1 MSDSS
6 PLPVGTILENNY
18 KIISELGQ
26 GGFARTYL
34 AANLRRF
41 NENCVLK
48 QFAPQMVANLEKAS
62 ELFER
67 EANVMYNLNHDQIP
81 RFREQFKAR
90 TTAGEFL
97 FIVQDYVAGDNYAEM
112 VDRRGSL
119 FSEKEACEF
128 LQQIL
133 PVLEYIHSLDVIH
146 RDISPDNIICRKA
159 DGKPVLID
167 FGAVREAAAKYSQA
181 SATVIGKFGYAPEEQ
196 MRRGQVSP
204 SSDLYALAA
213 TILTLLTGEPPEKLY
228 NTHLATWDWSSY
240 IKLSGS
246 MNKVLK
252 KMLSYR
258 PEKRYLSAAA
268 VLAALP
274 NAKHLSKQSMPTALA
289 ASRNHQN
296 NLLSKIRTMVVS
308 PRQEQAKATRL
319 PRTTM
324 ANELKKPARGAVKF
338 FTLLFLGIWGTTA
351 GWQWG
356 VGQWKAASNAFN
368 PNKIVNDALAQ
379 SPLKSWTEAWP
390 KSWNSVKSVT
400 DSVNGVVSS
409 VLPDGVTDDQKI
421 LQKRVAVQKKLRDS
435 RKSPDKFYKKVDRAF
450 YAKHPELNKRELR
463 PVAEDNQLRYEWWS
477 LAEQMLSDANK

>member
-18 KIISELGQ
+18 KIINELGQ

-48 QFAPQMVANLEKAS
+48 QFAPQMGANLAKAT

-67 EANVMYNLNHDQIP
+67 EANVMYNLSHDQIP

-90 TTAGEFL
+90 TVAGESL
-97 FIVQDYVAGDNYAEM
+97 FIVQDYVDGDNYSEM
-112 VDRRGSL
+112 VDRRGKL

-133 PVLEYIHSLDVIH
+133 PVLDYIHSLDVIH
-146 RDISPDNIICRKA
+146 RDISPDNIICRKS

-167 FGAVREAAAKYSQA
+167 FGAVREAAAKYSQT
-181 SATVIGKFGYAPEEQ
+181 SATVIGKVGYAPEEQ
-196 MRRGQVSP
+196 MRRGQVMP

-213 TILTLLTGEPPEKLY
+213 TTLALLTGEQPEQLY
-228 NTHLATWDWSSY
+228 NTQLATWDLDRH

-246 MNKVLK
+246 MKKLLH
-252 KMLSYR
+252 KMLAYR
-258 PEKRYLSAAA
+258 PDKRYPTAAA

-274 NAKHLSKQSMPTALA
+274 NTKHLSKQSLPTLLGA
-289 ASRNHQN
+289 RNKPQN
-296 NLLSKIRTMVVS
+296 NLLSKMKTMLVS
-308 PRQEQAKATRL
+308 PRGTRVKTTRPPQNTVAT
-319 PRTTM
+319 
-324 ANELKKPARGAVKF
+324 EWKKPARGALKF
-338 FTLLFLGIWGTTA
+338 FTILFLGIWGATA

-356 VGQWKAASNAFN
+356 QSQWRSASSSFN
-368 PNKIVNDALAQ
+368 PNKIINDTLAQ
-379 SPLKSWTEAWP
+379 SPLKSWTNSWP
-390 KSWNSVKSVT
+390 KSWGSVQSVS
-400 DSVNGVVSS
+400 DAVAS
-409 VLPDGVTDDQKI
+409 VLPNNTVDEQKI
-421 LQKRVAVQKKLRDS
+421 LDKRVAVQKKLRDTG
-435 RKSPDKFYKKVDRAF
+435 KSTDKFYKKVDRAF

-463 PVAEDNQLRYEWWS
+463 PIAEDSKLRYEWWS
-477 LAEQMLSDANK
+477 LANQMLN

>member
-48 QFAPQMVANLEKAS
+48 QFAPQASANLAKAT

-67 EANVMYNLNHDQIP
+67 EANVMYNLSHDQIP
-81 RFREQFKAR
+81 CFREQFKVQNN
-90 TTAGEFL
+90 TGEYL
-97 FIVQDYVAGDNYAEM
+97 FIVQDYVDGDNYWEM
-112 VDRRGSL
+112 IDRRGKL

-146 RDISPDNIICRKA
+146 RDISPDNIICRRI

-181 SATVIGKFGYAPEEQ
+181 PATVIGKVGFAPDEQ

-213 TILTLLTGEPPEKLY
+213 TTLTLLTGEQPDKLY
-228 NTHLATWDWSSY
+228 NTHLATWDWDRQV
-240 IKLSGS
+240 KLSGS
-246 MNKVLK
+246 MNKILH

-258 PEKRYLSAAA
+258 PNNRYPSAAA
-268 VLAALP
+268 VLAVLP
-274 NAKHLSKQSMPTALA
+274 NSKHLSKQSAPTKMGAKTTPNML
-289 ASRNHQN
+289 SR
-296 NLLSKIRTMVVS
+296 LKTMVVS
-308 PRQEQAKATRL
+308 PRGSRMKTTR
-319 PRTTM
+319 PPST
-324 ANELKKPARGAVKF
+324 AGEWKKPAAGTAK
-338 FTLLFLGIWGTTA
+338 LMIMLFVAIWGATS
-351 GWQWG
+351 GWSWVQG
-356 VGQWKAASNAFN
+356 KWKEVATEFN
-368 PNKIVNDALAQ
+368 PNKLVNDTLAK
-379 SPLKSWTEAWP
+379 SPLKSVTDALP
-390 KSWNSVKSVT
+390 KSWDSVKSVS
-400 DSVNGVVSS
+400 DSVGDAVSS
-409 VLPDGVTDDQKI
+409 VMPNNNVDDQKI
-421 LQKRVAVQKKLRDS
+421 LEKRVAVQKRLRDS
-435 RKSPDKFYKKVDRAF
+435 GKSIDKFYKKVDKTF
-450 YAKHPELNKRELR
+450 YAKHPELNKRELK
-463 PVAEDNQLRYEWWS
+463 PVPADSKLRYEWWS
-477 LAEQMLSDANK
+477 LAEQMLN

>member
-48 QFAPQMVANLEKAS
+48 QFAPQMGANLVKAS

-97 FIVQDYVAGDNYAEM
+97 FIVQDYVDGDNYSEM
-112 VDRRGSL
+112 IDRRGKL
-119 FSEKEACEF
+119 LSEKEACEF
-128 LQQIL
+128 LQRIL
-133 PVLEYIHSLDVIH
+133 PVLDYIHSLDVIH
-146 RDISPDNIICRKA
+146 RDISPDNIICRKS

-181 SATVIGKFGYAPEEQ
+181 SATVIGKVGYAPEEQ

-204 SSDLYALAA
+204 CSDLYALAA
-213 TILTLLTGEPPEKLY
+213 TTLTLLTGEQPEKLY
-228 NTHLATWDWSSY
+228 NTQLATWDWGRH

-246 MNKVLK
+246 MNKLLK

-258 PEKRYLSAAA
+258 PDKRYPSAAA

-274 NAKHLSKQSMPTALA
+274 NAKHLNKQSMATAMGA
-289 ASRNHQN
+289 RNKTQG
-296 NLLSKIRTMVVS
+296 NLLSKMKTMVVS
-308 PRQEQAKATRL
+308 PRGNSRAKITR
-319 PRTTM
+319 PPTTTV
-324 ANELKKPARGAVKF
+324 APEWKKPARGALKF
-338 FTLLFLGIWGTTA
+338 FTILFLGIWGATA

-356 VGQWKAASNAFN
+356 LSQWKAASNSFN
-368 PNKIVNDALAQ
+368 PSKIINDTLAQ
-379 SPLKSWTEAWP
+379 SPLKSWTDAWP
-390 KSWNSVKSVT
+390 KSWDSVQSVT
-400 DSVNGVVSS
+400 DAVAG
-409 VLPDGVTDDQKI
+409 VLPNGAIDDQKI
-421 LQKRVAVQKKLRDS
+421 LDKRVAVQKKLRDTG
-435 RKSPDKFYKKVDRAF
+435 KSTDKFYKKVDRAF
-450 YAKHPELNKRELR
+450 YTKHPELNKRELK
-463 PVAEDNQLRYEWWS
+463 PVAEDSKLRYEWWS
-477 LAEQMLSDANK
+477 LADQMLN

>member
-18 KIISELGQ
+18 KIINELGQ

-48 QFAPQMVANLEKAS
+48 QFAPQIGTNLAKAT

-67 EANVMYNLNHDQIP
+67 EANVMYNLSHDQIP

-90 TTAGEFL
+90 TVAGESL
-97 FIVQDYVAGDNYAEM
+97 FIVQDYVDGDNYSEM
-112 VDRRGSL
+112 IDRRGKL

-133 PVLEYIHSLDVIH
+133 PVLDYIHSLDVIH
-146 RDISPDNIICRKA
+146 RDISPDNIIHRKS

-181 SATVIGKFGYAPEEQ
+181 SATVIGKVGYAPEEQ
-196 MRRGQVSP
+196 MRRGQVMP

-213 TILTLLTGEPPEKLY
+213 TTLTLLTGEQPEKLY
-228 NTHLATWDWSSY
+228 NTQLATWDWDRH

-246 MNKVLK
+246 MKKLLH
-252 KMLSYR
+252 KMLAYR
-258 PEKRYLSAAA
+258 PDKRYPTAAA

-274 NAKHLSKQSMPTALA
+274 NTKHLSKQSLPTLLG
-289 ASRNHQN
+289 SRNKPQN
-296 NLLSKIRTMVVS
+296 NLLSKMKTMVVS
-308 PRQEQAKATRL
+308 PRGSRVKTTRP
-319 PRTTM
+319 PRTIVAT
-324 ANELKKPARGAVKF
+324 EWKKTARGTFKF
-338 FTLLFLGIWGTTA
+338 FTILFLGIWGATA

-356 VGQWKAASNAFN
+356 QSQWRSASSSFN
-368 PNKIVNDALAQ
+368 PNKIINDTLAQ
-379 SPLKSWTEAWP
+379 SPLKSWTNSWP
-390 KSWNSVKSVT
+390 KSWGSVQSVS
-400 DSVNGVVSS
+400 DAVAS
-409 VLPDGVTDDQKI
+409 VLPNNAVDEQKI
-421 LQKRVAVQKKLRDS
+421 LDKRVAVQKKIRETG
-435 RKSPDKFYKKVDRAF
+435 KSADKFYKKVDRVF

-463 PVAEDNQLRYEWWS
+463 PVTEDSKLRYEWWS
-477 LAEQMLSDANK
+477 LADQMLN

>member
-6 PLPVGTILENNY
+6 PLPVGMILENNY

-48 QFAPQMVANLEKAS
+48 QFAPQTGANLVKAG

-67 EANVMYNLNHDQIP
+67 EANVMYNLDHNQIP
-81 RFREQFKAR
+81 RFREQFKAH

-97 FIVQDYVAGDNYAEM
+97 FIVQDYVDGDNYAELI
-112 VDRRGSL
+112 DRRGKL

-128 LQQIL
+128 LQRIL
-133 PVLEYIHSLDVIH
+133 PVLDYIHSLDVIH

-159 DGKPVLID
+159 DGMPVLID

-181 SATVIGKFGYAPEEQ
+181 SATVIGKVGYAPEEQ

-213 TILTLLTGEPPEKLY
+213 TTLTLLTGEQPEKLY
-228 NTHLATWDWSSY
+228 NTQLATWDWSRQ

-246 MNKVLK
+246 MNKLLK

-258 PEKRYLSAAA
+258 PDKRYPSAVT

-274 NAKHLSKQSMPTALA
+274 NVKHLSKQSMPTALGT
-289 ASRNHQN
+289 RNKTQTN
-296 NLLSKIRTMVVS
+296 NLLSKMKTMVVS
-308 PRQEQAKATRL
+308 PRGSNRAKTTRPPTTTVAT
-319 PRTTM
+319 
-324 ANELKKPARGAVKF
+324 EWKKPARGALKF
-338 FTLLFLGIWGTTA
+338 FTVLGLGVWGVTA
-351 GWQWG
+351 G
-356 VGQWKAASNAFN
+356 
-368 PNKIVNDALAQ
+368 DR
-379 SPLKSWTEAWP
+379 
-390 KSWNSVKSVT
+390 KSV
-400 DSVNGVVSS
+400 V
-409 VLPDGVTDDQKI
+409 
-421 LQKRVAVQKKLRDS
+421 
-435 RKSPDKFYKKVDRAF
+435 
-450 YAKHPELNKRELR
+450 
-463 PVAEDNQLRYEWWS
+463 
-477 LAEQMLSDANK
+477 

>member
-18 KIISELGQ
+18 KVISELGQ

-48 QFAPQMVANLEKAS
+48 QFAPQMGANLAKAT

-67 EANVMYNLNHDQIP
+67 EANVMYNLSHDQIP

-90 TTAGEFL
+90 TVAGESL
-97 FIVQDYVAGDNYAEM
+97 FIVQDYVDGDNYSEM
-112 VDRRGSL
+112 IDRRGKL

-146 RDISPDNIICRKA
+146 RDISPDNIICRKV

-167 FGAVREAAAKYSQA
+167 FGAVREAAAKYSQT
-181 SATVIGKFGYAPEEQ
+181 SATVIGKVGYAPEEQ
-196 MRRGQVSP
+196 MRRGQVTP

-213 TILTLLTGEPPEKLY
+213 TTLTLLTGEQPEKLY
-228 NTHLATWDWSSY
+228 NTQLATWEWDRH
-240 IKLSGS
+240 IKLSGG
-246 MNKVLK
+246 MKKLLH

-258 PEKRYLSAAA
+258 PDKRYSSAAA

-274 NAKHLSKQSMPTALA
+274 NAKHLNKQSMPTALGA
-289 ASRNHQN
+289 KNRSQN
-296 NLLSKIRTMVVS
+296 NLLSKMKTMVVS
-308 PRQEQAKATRL
+308 PRGSRAQTTRQTHTAT
-319 PRTTM
+319 
-324 ANELKKPARGAVKF
+324 EWKKPARGALKF
-338 FTLLFLGIWGTTA
+338 FTMLFLGIWGATA

-356 VGQWKAASNAFN
+356 LNQWKGMSNSLN
-368 PNKIVNDALAQ
+368 PNKIINDTLAQ
-379 SPLKSWTEAWP
+379 SPLKSWTDSWP
-390 KSWNSVKSVT
+390 KSWGSVQSVS
-400 DSVNGVVSS
+400 DAVAS
-409 VLPDGVTDDQKI
+409 VLPNSAVDDQKI
-421 LQKRVAVQKKLRDS
+421 LDKRVAVQKKIRNTG
-435 RKSPDKFYKKVDRAF
+435 KSADKFYKQVDRAF

-463 PVAEDNQLRYEWWS
+463 PVAEDGQLRYEWWS
-477 LAEQMLSDANK
+477 LADQMLN

>member
-18 KIISELGQ
+18 KVISELGQ

-48 QFAPQMVANLEKAS
+48 QFAPQMGANLAKAT

-67 EANVMYNLNHDQIP
+67 EANVMYNLSHDQIP

-90 TTAGEFL
+90 TIAGESL
-97 FIVQDYVAGDNYAEM
+97 FIVQDYVDGDNYSEM
-112 VDRRGSL
+112 VDRRGKL

-133 PVLEYIHSLDVIH
+133 PVLGYIHSLDVIH
-146 RDISPDNIICRKA
+146 RDISPDNIIHRKS

-167 FGAVREAAAKYSQA
+167 FGAVREAAAKYSQT
-181 SATVIGKFGYAPEEQ
+181 SATVIGKVGYAPEEQ
-196 MRRGQVSP
+196 MRRGQVMP

-213 TILTLLTGEPPEKLY
+213 TTLTLLTGEQPEKLY
-228 NTHLATWDWSSY
+228 NTQLATWDWDRH

-246 MNKVLK
+246 MKKLLH

-258 PEKRYLSAAA
+258 PDKRYPTAAA

-274 NAKHLSKQSMPTALA
+274 NTKNLSKQSLPTALGA
-289 ASRNHQN
+289 KNKSQS
-296 NLLSKIRTMVVS
+296 NLLSKMKTMVVS
-308 PRQEQAKATRL
+308 PRGTKVKTTR
-319 PRTTM
+319 PPHTIVGT
-324 ANELKKPARGAVKF
+324 EWKKPVRGTFKF
-338 FTLLFLGIWGTTA
+338 FTILFLGIWGATA

-356 VGQWKAASNAFN
+356 RSQWRNTSNSFN
-368 PNKIVNDALAQ
+368 PNKIINDTLAQ
-379 SPLKSWTEAWP
+379 SPLKSWTSSWP
-390 KSWNSVKSVT
+390 KSW
-400 DSVNGVVSS
+400 DSVQSVSDAVAS
-409 VLPDGVTDDQKI
+409 VLPNNAVDEQKI
-421 LQKRVAVQKKLRDS
+421 LDKRVAVQKKIRETGRS
-435 RKSPDKFYKKVDRAF
+435 ADKFYKKVDRAF

-463 PVAEDNQLRYEWWS
+463 PVAEDSRLRYEWWS
-477 LAEQMLSDANK
+477 LANQMLN

>member
-48 QFAPQMVANLEKAS
+48 QFAPQTGANLVKAS

-90 TTAGEFL
+90 TSAGEFL
-97 FIVQDYVAGDNYAEM
+97 FIVQDYVDGDNYSEM
-112 VDRRGSL
+112 IDRRGKL
-119 FSEKEACEF
+119 LSEKEACEF

-133 PVLEYIHSLDVIH
+133 PVLEYVHSLDVIH
-146 RDISPDNIICRKA
+146 RDISPDNIICRKT

-181 SATVIGKFGYAPEEQ
+181 SATVIGKVGYAPEEQ

-213 TILTLLTGEPPEKLY
+213 TTLSLLTGEQPEKLY
-228 NTHLATWDWSSY
+228 NTQLATWDWSRH

-246 MNKVLK
+246 MNKLLK

-258 PEKRYLSAAA
+258 PDKRYPSASA

-274 NAKHLSKQSMPTALA
+274 NTKHLNKQSMPTAIGT
-289 ASRNHQN
+289 RNKTQN
-296 NLLSKIRTMVVS
+296 NLLSKMKTMIVS
-308 PRQEQAKATRL
+308 PRGNNRAKTTR
-319 PRTTM
+319 PPTTTV
-324 ANELKKPARGAVKF
+324 AAEWKKPARGAFKF
-338 FTLLFLGIWGTTA
+338 FTVLFLGIWGATA

-356 VGQWKAASNAFN
+356 IGQWKATSNSFN
-368 PNKIVNDALAQ
+368 PSKIINDTLAQ
-379 SPLKSWTEAWP
+379 SPLKSWTDALP
-390 KSWNSVKSVT
+390 KSWGSVQSVT
-400 DSVNGVVSS
+400 EAVAS
-409 VLPDGVTDDQKI
+409 VLPNGAVDDQKI
-421 LQKRVAVQKKLRDS
+421 LDKRVAVQKKLRDTG
-435 RKSPDKFYKKVDRAF
+435 KSTDKFYKKVDRAF
-450 YAKHPELNKRELR
+450 YGKHPELNKRELR
-463 PVAEDNQLRYEWWS
+463 PIAEDSKLRYEWWS
-477 LAEQMLSDANK
+477 LADQMLN

>member
-48 QFAPQMVANLEKAS
+48 QFAPQMGANLAKAT

-67 EANVMYNLNHDQIP
+67 EANVMYNLSHDQIP

-90 TTAGEFL
+90 TIAGESL
-97 FIVQDYVAGDNYAEM
+97 FIVQDYVDGDNYSETI
-112 VDRRGSL
+112 DRRGKL

-128 LQQIL
+128 LQHIL
-133 PVLEYIHSLDVIH
+133 PVLDYIHSLDVIH

-167 FGAVREAAAKYSQA
+167 FGAVREAAAKYSQT
-181 SATVIGKFGYAPEEQ
+181 SATVIGKVGYAPEEQ

-213 TILTLLTGEPPEKLY
+213 TTLTLLTGEQPEKLY
-228 NTHLATWDWSSY
+228 NTQLATWDWDRH

-246 MNKVLK
+246 MKKLLH
-252 KMLSYR
+252 KMLAYR
-258 PEKRYLSAAA
+258 PDKRYPSAAA

-274 NAKHLSKQSMPTALA
+274 NTKHLSKQSLPTALGVK
-289 ASRNHQN
+289 NKPQN
-296 NLLSKIRTMVVS
+296 NLLSKMKTMVVS
-308 PRQEQAKATRL
+308 PRGNSAKTTRPPSTAAT
-319 PRTTM
+319 
-324 ANELKKPARGAVKF
+324 EWKKPARGALKF
-338 FTLLFLGIWGTTA
+338 FTVLFLGIWGTTA

-356 VGQWKAASNAFN
+356 LSQWRGANNSFN
-368 PNKIVNDALAQ
+368 PNKIISDTLAQ
-379 SPLKSWTEAWP
+379 SPVKSWTDIWP
-390 KSWNSVKSVT
+390 KSWGSLPSVGDAVA
-400 DSVNGVVSS
+400 N
-409 VLPDGVTDDQKI
+409 VLPNSAVDDRKI
-421 LQKRVAVQKKLRDS
+421 LDKRVAVQKKIRETG
-435 RKSPDKFYKKVDRAF
+435 KSADKFYKKVDRAF
-450 YAKHPELNKRELR
+450 YAKHPELNRRELK
-463 PVAEDNQLRYEWWS
+463 PVAEDSKLRYEWWS
-477 LAEQMLSDANK
+477 LADRMLN

>member
-48 QFAPQMVANLEKAS
+48 QFAPQMGTNLAKAT

-67 EANVMYNLNHDQIP
+67 EANVMYNLSHDQIP

-90 TTAGEFL
+90 TVAGESL
-97 FIVQDYVAGDNYAEM
+97 FIVQDYVDGDNYSEM
-112 VDRRGSL
+112 IDRRGKL

-133 PVLEYIHSLDVIH
+133 PVLDYIHSLDVIH

-167 FGAVREAAAKYSQA
+167 FGAVREAAAKYSQT
-181 SATVIGKFGYAPEEQ
+181 SATVIGKVGYAPEEQ
-196 MRRGQVSP
+196 MRRGQVMP

-213 TILTLLTGEPPEKLY
+213 TTLTLLTGEQPEKLY
-228 NTHLATWDWSSY
+228 NTQLATWDWDRH

-246 MNKVLK
+246 MKKLLH
-252 KMLSYR
+252 KMLAYR
-258 PEKRYLSAAA
+258 PDKRYPTAAA

-274 NAKHLSKQSMPTALA
+274 NTKHLSKQSLPTTLGAK
-289 ASRNHQN
+289 NKPQN
-296 NLLSKIRTMVVS
+296 NFLSKMKTIVVS
-308 PRQEQAKATRL
+308 PRRTRVKTTRP
-319 PRTTM
+319 PRTIVAT
-324 ANELKKPARGAVKF
+324 EWKKPARGTLKF
-338 FTLLFLGIWGTTA
+338 FTILFLGIWGATA

-356 VGQWKAASNAFN
+356 QSQWKNASSSFN
-368 PNKIVNDALAQ
+368 PNKIINDTLAQ
-379 SPLKSWTEAWP
+379 SPLKSWTNSWP
-390 KSWNSVKSVT
+390 KSWGSVQSVS
-400 DSVNGVVSS
+400 DAVAS
-409 VLPDGVTDDQKI
+409 VLPNNAVDEQKI
-421 LQKRVAVQKKLRDS
+421 LDKRVAVQKKIRETG
-435 RKSPDKFYKKVDRAF
+435 KSADKFYKKVDRAF

-463 PVAEDNQLRYEWWS
+463 PVAEDSKLRYEWWS
-477 LAEQMLSDANK
+477 LAHQMLN